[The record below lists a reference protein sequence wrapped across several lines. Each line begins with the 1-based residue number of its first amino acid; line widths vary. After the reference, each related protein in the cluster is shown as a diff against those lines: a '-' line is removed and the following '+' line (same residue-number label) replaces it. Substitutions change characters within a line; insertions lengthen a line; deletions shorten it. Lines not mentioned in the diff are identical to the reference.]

1 MHHLIVK
8 QSTLESRS
16 KGSFTLDLNRYKLE
30 YDAMKICAAIV
41 PDLIPK
47 LYDCDEENRVFI
59 TEDVSYLR
67 ISRFQLLKGVTYPK
81 LADQIA
87 RYMAAT
93 QFYTSEYY
101 SFHEYNYAK
110 DYGSWYVPHKCYTR
124 RYGWTTS

>member
-1 MHHLIVK
+1 
-8 QSTLESRS
+8 
-16 KGSFTLDLNRYKLE
+16 
-30 YDAMKICAAIV
+30 MKICAAIV

-101 SFHEYNYAK
+101 LDTKRFRDLSVHFKIRLDDLLIRNLLHFPRE
-110 DYGSWYVPHKCYTR
+110 SVQTLLF
-124 RYGWTTS
+124 S

>member
-1 MHHLIVK
+1 
-8 QSTLESRS
+8 
-16 KGSFTLDLNRYKLE
+16 
-30 YDAMKICAAIV
+30 MKICAAIV

-101 SFHEYNYAK
+101 LDTKRF
-110 DYGSWYVPHKCYTR
+110 VI
-124 RYGWTTS
+124 